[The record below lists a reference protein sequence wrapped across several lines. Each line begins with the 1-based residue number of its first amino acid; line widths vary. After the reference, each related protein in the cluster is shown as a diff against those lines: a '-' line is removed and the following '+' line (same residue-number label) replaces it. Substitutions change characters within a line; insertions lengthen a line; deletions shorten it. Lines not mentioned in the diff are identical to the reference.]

1 MSELAGRTAVVT
13 GGASGIGRA
22 IALALAERGARVA
35 VLDVHAEHAARV
47 TAEARGGDV
56 LAVAWDVTSAASVA
70 SAAAAVRTRFGPVHV
85 LVNSHGISGFGTLPD
100 LAEADWLRML
110 DVHLNG
116 V

>member
-35 VLDVHAEHAARV
+35 VLDVHAARAAEV
-47 TAEARGGDV
+47 AGEARGGEV
-56 LAVAWDVTSAASVA
+56 LPLACDVTTAASVDE
-70 SAAAAVRTRFGPVHV
+70 AAAAVRARFGAVHV

-100 LAEADWLRML
+100 LTEADWLRIL
-110 DVHLNG
+110 DVH
-116 V
+116 